1 MLAQLTLS
9 GLTQGA
15 LYALIALSL
24 TVLFRATTI
33 VNFGHGD
40 FVLGGAFGV
49 YVLVIL
55 AGLPF
60 VPSAILAIAIMFA
73 FGIII
78 SRGLIDPIKAG
89 PHIGFA
95 MMSISIGYMFRGTT
109 RAIWGREVYPMP
121 RVFDFEPI
129 FIGDVVITGDTI
141 VIVSVVA
148 LLLAICAFVFFFT
161 SIGKLTQAIY
171 QSERGAMLI
180 GIDVRRFHDIMW
192 GFALSLGAIGG
203 ILIAP
208 VSLLHPDLGASFLL
222 RGFAAMT
229 LGGFGSLGGAVV
241 GGLILGV
248 SEQYAGAYLDSA
260 LIDITAYLVIIA
272 VLIIRPSGLFGKP
285 IAVRV

>member
-1 MLAQLTLS
+1 MLLQLTVS

-49 YVLVIL
+49 YVLVML
-55 AGLPF
+55 LGLPF
-60 VPSAILAIAIMFA
+60 IPSAVLATVVMFV
-73 FGIII
+73 FGILI

-95 MMSISIGYMFRGTT
+95 MMSISLGYMFRGTT
-109 RAIWGREVYPMP
+109 RALWGREVYPMP
-121 RVFDFEPI
+121 RVFDMEPI
-129 FIGDVVITGDTI
+129 FIGDLVITGDALI
-141 VIVSVVA
+141 IISVVSL
-148 LLLAICAFVFFFT
+148 LLLACAVVFYRT

-180 GIDVRRFHDIMW
+180 GINVRRFHDIMW
-192 GFALSLGAIGG
+192 GFALALGAIGG

-208 VSLLHPDLGASFLL
+208 ISLLHPDLGAGFLI

-241 GGLILGV
+241 GGLILGI
-248 SEQYAGAYLDSA
+248 SEQYAGAYINSA
-260 LIDITAYLVIIA
+260 LIDITSYLVIIL
-272 VLIIRPSGLFGKP
+272 VLIVRPSGLFGKQ
-285 IAVRV
+285 AVVRV